1 MISTSVTM
9 LLTMDYLVNNL
20 DQEMA
25 FIGGQFFESEL
36 PKERRYLLKYFK
48 SDIQQQF
55 LRYMLMFGSC
65 VRFTEHTGYHCS
77 KRWLKVLK
85 SRLRQLEAAKKTA
98 RESMD
103 LETLTLIETGKYHV
117 GS

>member
-1 MISTSVTM
+1 M

-25 FIGGQFFESEL
+25 FIGGQFFDLDL
-36 PKERRYLLKYFK
+36 PKEKRYLLKYFK
-48 SDIQQQF
+48 SGIQQQF
-55 LRYMLMFGSC
+55 LRYMLMFGTC

-77 KRWLKVLK
+77 KRWLKMLK
-85 SRLRQLEAAKKTA
+85 SRLRRLEAARIAA
-98 RESMD
+98 REAMD